1 MAVGAEPPTSRELG
15 TLSDR
20 LSFIYLERCTIHRD
34 ANAVTATDDRGTIHI
49 PAAIIGVLLLGPGT
63 RTTHAAMSL
72 LGSSGASVAWV
83 GEGSVRFYAGGR
95 PLARSSRL
103 LEAQARAFANQS
115 KRLGVAR
122 RMYEMR
128 FPGEDVKSLTMQQL
142 RGREGARVR
151 AVYSE
156 HAERTGVEWRRR
168 SYKPGEIE
176 HSDAVNRALTSANSC
191 LYGVISAVVH
201 GLGMSPGLGFVHVGH
216 DQSFI
221 YDVADLFKAATTIP
235 AAFDVVAQG
244 SDDPEN
250 DVRRLLRDRLM
261 ESKLME
267 ACVTHLRDLFL
278 TEEEAEQE
286 SELVFQDSVSIW
298 SGRGEY
304 RGASGQNYDLR
315 KP

>member
-34 ANAVTATDDRGTIHI
+34 ANAVTATDERGTVHI

-83 GEGSVRFYAGGR
+83 GEGSVRFYAAGR

-115 KRLGVAR
+115 KRLEIAR

-128 FPGEDVKSLTMQQL
+128 FPGENVSSLTMQQL
-142 RGREGARVR
+142 RGREGARVK
-151 AVYSE
+151 AVYAE

-168 SYKPGEIE
+168 SYKPGEIQ
-176 HSDAVNRALTSANSC
+176 HSDAVNRALSSANSC
-191 LYGVISAVVH
+191 LYGIVSAVVH

-216 DQSFI
+216 DQSFL
-221 YDVADLFKAATTIP
+221 YDVADLFKATTTIP

-250 DVRRLLRDRLM
+250 DVRRMLRDRLL

-267 ACVTHLRDLFL
+267 SCVRQLRDLFL
-278 TEEEAEQE
+278 TEEEALQE
-286 SELVFQDSVSIW
+286 SEVIFLDSMSIW
-298 SGRGEY
+298 SGRGEG
-304 RGASGQNYDLR
+304 RQATGQNYDMGA
-315 KP
+315 P